1 MVSYP
6 LNYNRYINYHGSV
19 YSEMSRSLVLP
30 VGYDRILFDGMSNA
44 ITQEHSSASS
54 VVRSVAGVLNKNT
67 IRTPSVSNE
76 AQRSNND
83 IDPVTDP
90 DPSSN
95 IVCSDDDNDDA

>member
-1 MVSYP
+1 
-6 LNYNRYINYHGSV
+6 
-19 YSEMSRSLVLP
+19 
-30 VGYDRILFDGMSNA
+30 
-44 ITQEHSSASS
+44 
-54 VVRSVAGVLNKNT
+54 VLNKNT

>member
-1 MVSYP
+1 M
-6 LNYNRYINYHGSV
+6 L
-19 YSEMSRSLVLP
+19 SEMLITLTMYCKTEFGKHVKLNISSLL
-30 VGYDRILFDGMSNA
+30 YFKFI
-44 ITQEHSSASS
+44 
-54 VVRSVAGVLNKNT
+54 GVLNKNT